1 MIESNIM
8 TAFTTSLTSII
19 MIDSRVHIH
28 HFLENLGF
36 SKKLIFLLIVF
47 SGFAILIIEIFLEN
61 NFPSLSFSV
70 FLILFLF
77 YLFLRMY
84 NFFEKKVNSYK

>member
-36 SKKLIFLLIVF
+36 SKKLILLLIVF

-61 NFPSLSFSV
+61 SFLVVFSRSWLKKWKIKNFRQ
-70 FLILFLF
+70 FLNRERLNDPGEF
-77 YLFLRMY
+77 
-84 NFFEKKVNSYK
+84 